1 MNFEGRKFFII
12 FFIVATSVIYS
23 VKLLHMQVIDNT
35 WSERAAFISETR
47 REIIPPR
54 GVMFDRNGIKV
65 VANSPYY
72 DLRFIEK
79 NIVDLDTHALAELL
93 QVHDTFIRFRF
104 DEIVDQQGV
113 YKGKS
118 NYQKAR
124 EYTFVQGITKEE
136 IARIAP
142 ELYRFPG
149 FYEVS
154 TSMRNYLYPNA
165 ANILGYTAEVDKE
178 KVDNDPYYRSG
189 DFIGKAGLERF
200 YEEELRGQK
209 GIKYLLRNSS
219 NNTIQSFEEGR
230 MDTVAIQGQNLTLG
244 VDIELQAYGEL
255 LMKNKLGCIVAIE
268 PATGELLALV
278 SSPSYDPNL
287 LVGRQN
293 ISANYPKLLLD
304 PHMPLF
310 PRPTQAEYP
319 PGSIFK
325 LVQALIA
332 MQEGVITENTGF
344 PCTSSI
350 VGCHSHAPA
359 TNVSKAVQYSCN
371 PYFYY
376 TTKKIIEQGKKKSI
390 FEDAAL
396 GLAIWEKYMHSFG
409 LGVRL
414 ETDTYGIRPGL
425 IPNPAFYD
433 RWYGKNGWAF
443 KTIRSIAIGQGEVK
457 LTPLQMA
464 NIAAI
469 IANRGW
475 YITPHCV
482 KSIGGN
488 GPRPEYLVK
497 NKTMVD
503 SIYFIPVIEG
513 MRRVTEE
520 AGGTGRNAKVPDVTV
535 CGKTGT
541 VENPHGKD
549 HSVFIAFAP
558 MDNPKIAIAV
568 FTENAGF
575 GGTWS
580 APITSL
586 MIEFYLKREISDK
599 AKEQRILDA
608 VILPTPKIP

>member
-1 MNFEGRKFFII
+1 MNFEGRKIFII
-12 FFIVATSVIYS
+12 VFIVFTSVVYS
-23 VKLLHMQVIDNT
+23 LKLLHMQVIDNT
-35 WSERAAFISETR
+35 WSENASFISETR

-65 VANSPYY
+65 VSNSPYY

-79 NIVDLDTHALAELL
+79 NIVNLDTAALAELL
-93 QVHDTFIRFRF
+93 QVPDTFIRYRF
-104 DEIVDQQGV
+104 NEIVRQQGT

-124 EYTFVQGITKEE
+124 EYTFIQGISKEE

-149 FYEVS
+149 FYEVA
-154 TSMRNYLYPNA
+154 TSMRQYPYPNA
-165 ANILGYTAEVDKE
+165 ANILGYTAEVDSS
-178 KVDNDPYYRSG
+178 DMAGDAYYKRG
-189 DFIGKAGLERF
+189 DYIGKAGLERF
-200 YEEELRGQK
+200 YEKELRGSK
-209 GIKYLLRNSS
+209 GIKYLLRNAA

-230 MDTVAIQGQNLTLG
+230 MDTLAVQGKNLTLSI
-244 VDIELQAYGEL
+244 DIELQAYGER

-268 PATGELLALV
+268 PATGELLCVV

-293 ISANYPKLLLD
+293 ISLNYPKLLMD
-304 PHMPLF
+304 PYKPLF

-325 LVQALIA
+325 LLQALIA
-332 MQEGVITENTGF
+332 LQEGVITPNTGF
-344 PCTSSI
+344 PCASSI
-350 VGCHSHAPA
+350 VGCHRHAQA
-359 TNVSKAVQYSCN
+359 NNVPSAIQVSCN
-371 PYFYY
+371 PYFYF
-376 TTKKIIEQGKKKSI
+376 TTKRIIEQGKKKSI
-390 FEDAAL
+390 FEDAAY
-396 GLAIWEKYMHSFG
+396 GLAVWQKYMNSFG
-409 LGVRL
+409 LGVKL
-414 ETDTYGIRPGL
+414 ETDIFGIRPGL
-425 IPNPAFYD
+425 IPGPAFYD

-475 YITPHCV
+475 YYTPHTV
-482 KSIGGN
+482 KSIGED
-488 GPRPEYLVK
+488 GPRPEFLIK
-497 NKTMVD
+497 HKTMVD
-503 SIYFIPVIEG
+503 SIHFIPVIEG
-513 MRRVTEE
+513 MRKVTEE
-520 AGGTGRNAKVPDVTV
+520 AGGTGRYARVPGITV

-541 VENPHGKD
+541 VENRQGKD

-558 MDNPKIAIAV
+558 MENPKIAIAV

-580 APITSL
+580 APIASL
-586 MIEFYLKREISDK
+586 MIEYYLNREVSDK

-608 VILPTPKIP
+608 VILPQIKKP

>member
-1 MNFEGRKFFII
+1 
-12 FFIVATSVIYS
+12 
-23 VKLLHMQVIDNT
+23 MQVLDDT
-35 WSERAAFISETR
+35 WSKNAAFISETR

-54 GVMFDRNGIKV
+54 GVMFDRNGKKV
-65 VANSPYY
+65 VSNSPYY

-79 NIVDLDTHALAELL
+79 NIVDLDTHALAQLL
-93 QVHDTFIRFRF
+93 NVHDTFIRYRF
-104 DEIVDQQGV
+104 AEIVKQQGV
-113 YKGKS
+113 YRDQS
-118 NYQKAR
+118 NYQKSR
-124 EYTFVQGITKEE
+124 EYTFIQGITKEE

-165 ANILGYTAEVDKE
+165 ANILGYIAEVDQD
-178 KVDNDPYYRSG
+178 KVNSDPYYKSG

-209 GIKYLLRNSS
+209 GIKYLLRNAL
-219 NNTIQSFEEGR
+219 NNTIEAFDDGR
-230 MDTVAIQGQNLTLG
+230 MDTTAVQGKNLTLSI
-244 VDIELQAYGEL
+244 DIDLQAYGER

-268 PATGELLALV
+268 PATGEILALV
-278 SSPSYDPNL
+278 SSPTYDPNL

-304 PHMPLF
+304 PYMPLF

-319 PGSIFK
+319 PGSVFK

-332 MQEGVITENTGF
+332 MQEGVITANTGF

-350 VGCHSHAPA
+350 VGCHGHAPA
-359 TNVSKAVQYSCN
+359 SNVSSAVKVSCN

-390 FEDAAL
+390 FEDAAE
-396 GLAIWEKYMHSFG
+396 GLAIWEKYMNSFG
-409 LGVRL
+409 LGVKL
-414 ETDTYGIRPGL
+414 ETDIYGIRPGL

-464 NIAAI
+464 NVAVI

-475 YITPHCV
+475 FITPHCV
-482 KSIGGN
+482 KSIGDD

-503 SIYFIPVIEG
+503 SIHFAPVIDG

-520 AGGTGRNAKVPDVTV
+520 AGGTGKNAKVPDITV

-558 MDNPKIAIAV
+558 MDNPQIAIAV

-580 APITSL
+580 APISSL

-608 VILPTPKIP
+608 VILPVLKKK

>member
-1 MNFEGRKFFII
+1 MNFEGRKFFIL
-12 FFIVATSVIYS
+12 FFIILTSIIYS
-23 VKLLHMQVIDNT
+23 VKLFHMQVLDTT
-35 WSERAAFISETR
+35 WAERAAFISETR

-54 GVMFDRNGIKV
+54 GVMFDRNGLKV
-65 VANSPYY
+65 VSNSPYY

-79 NIVDLDTHALAELL
+79 NIVDLDTQALAKLL
-93 QVHDTFIRFRF
+93 NVRDTFIASRFN
-104 DEIVDQQGV
+104 EIVTQQGT

-118 NYQKAR
+118 NYQKER
-124 EYTFVQGITKEE
+124 EYTFIQGMTKDE

-142 ELYRFPG
+142 ELYKFPG
-149 FYEVS
+149 FFEVA
-154 TSMRNYLYPNA
+154 TAMRQYPYPNA
-165 ANILGYTAEVDKE
+165 ANILGYIAEVDKNT
-178 KVDNDPYYRSG
+178 VDSDPYYRSG
-189 DFIGKAGLERF
+189 NFIGKSGLERF

-230 MDTVAIQGQNLTLG
+230 MDTVAIQGQNMSLSI
-244 VDIELQAYGEL
+244 DIELQSFGEK
-255 LMKNKLGCIVAIE
+255 LMQNKLGCIVAIE

-278 SSPSYDPNL
+278 SSPSYDPNI

-304 PHMPLF
+304 PHKPLF
-310 PRPTQAEYP
+310 PRHTQAEYP
-319 PGSIFK
+319 PGSVFK
-325 LVQALIA
+325 LIQALIA
-332 MQEGVITENTGF
+332 LQEGVITKDTGF

-350 VGCHSHAPA
+350 VGCHNHAPA
-359 TNVSKAVQYSCN
+359 NSVSKAVQVSCN

-376 TTKKIIEQGKKKSI
+376 TTKKIIQQGKKKSI
-390 FEDAAL
+390 FEDAAV
-396 GLAIWEKYMHSFG
+396 GLSVWEKYMHSFG
-409 LGVRL
+409 LGIKL
-414 ETDTYGIRPGL
+414 ETDLYGIRPGL

-433 RWYGKNGWAF
+433 KWYGKNGWAF

-482 KSIGGN
+482 KSIGEL
-488 GPRPEYLVK
+488 GPKQEYLVK
-497 NKTMVD
+497 HKTMVD
-503 SIYFIPVIEG
+503 SLHFLPVIDG

-520 AGGTGRNAKVPDVTV
+520 AGGTGKNAKVPGITV

-541 VENPHGKD
+541 VENPQGKD

-586 MIEFYLKREISDK
+586 MIEFYLYRKVTDL
-599 AKEQRILDA
+599 AKEQRIMDA
-608 VILPTPKIP
+608 VILPEIKK

>member
-1 MNFEGRKFFII
+1 MNFEGRKTFII
-12 FFIVATSVIYS
+12 IFIVFTSIVYS
-23 VKLLHMQVIDNT
+23 LKLFHMQVVDTT
-35 WSERAAFISETR
+35 WTENAAFISETR

-54 GVMFDRNGIKV
+54 GAMFDRNGLKV
-65 VANSPYY
+65 VSNSAYY
-72 DLRFIEK
+72 DLRFVEK
-79 NIVDLDTHALAELL
+79 NIVNLDTAALAKLL
-93 QVHDTFIRFRF
+93 QVPDSFIAYRFS
-104 DEIVDQQGV
+104 EIVKQQGS
-113 YKGKS
+113 YRGKT

-124 EYTFVQGITKEE
+124 EYTFMQGITKEE

-142 ELYRFPG
+142 ELYKFPG
-149 FYEVS
+149 FYEVA
-154 TSMRNYLYPNA
+154 TSMRQYPFPNA
-165 ANILGYTAEVDKE
+165 ANILGYTAEVDSA
-178 KVDNDPYYRSG
+178 DMANDSYYKRG
-189 DFIGKAGLERF
+189 DYIGKSGLERF
-200 YEEELRGQK
+200 YEVELRGKK
-209 GIKYLLRNSS
+209 GIKYLLRNSA
-219 NNTIQSFEEGR
+219 NNTIQSFDEGR
-230 MDTVAIQGQNLTLG
+230 MDTLATQGQNLTLG
-244 VDIELQAYGEL
+244 IDIELQAYGEK
-255 LMKNKLGCIVAIE
+255 LMLNKLGCIVAIE
-268 PATGELLALV
+268 PSSGELLCVV

-304 PHMPLF
+304 PFKPLF

-325 LVQALIA
+325 LIQALIA
-332 MQEGVITENTGF
+332 LQEGVITKDTGF

-350 VGCHSHAPA
+350 VGCHGHTPA
-359 TNVSKAVQYSCN
+359 SDVSKAVQVSCN

-376 TTKKIIEQGKKKSI
+376 TTKRIIEQGKKKSI
-390 FEDAAL
+390 FEDAAI
-396 GLAIWEKYMHSFG
+396 GLSLWEKYMKSFG
-409 LGVRL
+409 LGVQL
-414 ETDTYGIRPGL
+414 DTDIFGIRSGL
-425 IPNPAFYD
+425 IPNPEFYD

-475 YITPHCV
+475 FFTPHTV
-482 KSIGGN
+482 KSVGDF
-488 GPRPEYLVK
+488 GPKPAYILKKR
-497 NKTMVD
+497 TMVD
-503 SIYFIPVIEG
+503 SIHFVPIIEG
-513 MRRVTEE
+513 MRKVTEE
-520 AGGTGRNAKVPDVTV
+520 AGGTGRNAKVPGITV

-541 VENPHGKD
+541 VENRQGKD

-586 MIEFYLKREISDK
+586 MIEYYLNREISDK
-599 AKEQRILDA
+599 DKELRILEA
-608 VILPTPKIP
+608 VILPQLVKK

>member
-1 MNFEGRKFFII
+1 
-12 FFIVATSVIYS
+12 
-23 VKLLHMQVIDNT
+23 MQVIDSF
-35 WSERAAFISETR
+35 WSESAAYISETR

-65 VANSPYY
+65 VSNSPYY

-79 NIVDLDTHALAELL
+79 NIVDLDTQALAQLL
-93 QVHDTFIRFRF
+93 QVPDTFISYRFS
-104 DEIVDQQGV
+104 EIVRQQGV
-113 YKGKS
+113 YRGQS

-124 EYTFVQGITKEE
+124 EYTFIQGLSKED

-142 ELYRFPG
+142 ELYKFPG
-149 FYEVS
+149 FYEVA
-154 TSMRNYLYPNA
+154 TSMRQYPYPNA
-165 ANILGYTAEVDKE
+165 ANILGYIAEVDSANMANDSYYKRG
-178 KVDNDPYYRSG
+178 DN
-189 DFIGKAGLERF
+189 IGKAGLERF
-200 YEEELRGQK
+200 YEEELRGKK
-209 GIKYLLRNSS
+209 GIKYLLRNAA
-219 NNTIQSFEEGR
+219 NNTIQSFDDGR
-230 MDTVAIQGQNLTLG
+230 MDTVAIQGKNLTLSI
-244 VDIELQAYGEL
+244 DIELQAYGEQ

-268 PATGELLALV
+268 PATGELLCVV

-304 PHMPLF
+304 PYKPLF

-332 MQEGVITENTGF
+332 LQEGVITEDTGF

-359 TNVSKAVQYSCN
+359 NNVSRAVQVSCN

-376 TTKKIIEQGKKKSI
+376 TTKKIIEQGKSKNI
-390 FEDAAL
+390 FEDAAI
-396 GLAIWEKYMHSFG
+396 GLEVWERYMNSFG
-409 LGVRL
+409 LGVKL
-414 ETDTYGIRPGL
+414 ETDIYGIRPGL
-425 IPNPAFYD
+425 IPNPAFYN
-433 RWYGKNGWAF
+433 RWYGINGWAF

-475 YITPHCV
+475 YYTPHTV
-482 KSIGGN
+482 KSIGDE
-488 GPRPEYLVK
+488 GPKPEYLIK
-497 NKTMVD
+497 RKTMVD
-503 SIYFIPVIEG
+503 SVHFIPVIEG
-513 MRRVTEE
+513 MRKVTEE
-520 AGGTGRNAKVPDVTV
+520 AGGTGRNAKVPGITV

-541 VENPHGKD
+541 VENRQGKD

-586 MIEFYLKREISDK
+586 MIEYYLKREISDK
-599 AKEQRILDA
+599 AKEERILDA
-608 VILPTPKIP
+608 VILPQIKMP

>member
-1 MNFEGRKFFII
+1 MNFDGRKLFII
-12 FFIVATSVIYS
+12 IFIVATSVIYS
-23 VKLLHMQVIDNT
+23 LKLLHMQVLDST
-35 WSERAAFISETR
+35 WSENAAFISETR

-65 VANSPYY
+65 VSNSPYY
-72 DLRFIEK
+72 DLRFVEK
-79 NIVDLDTHALAELL
+79 KIVDLDTAALAKLL
-93 QVHDTFIRFRF
+93 QVDDTFIRHRF
-104 DEIVDQQGV
+104 NEIVRQQGT

-118 NYQKAR
+118 NYQRAR
-124 EYTFVQGITKEE
+124 EYTFTQGISKEE

-142 ELYRFPG
+142 ELYKFPG
-149 FYEVS
+149 FYEVA
-154 TSMRNYLYPNA
+154 TSMRQYPYPNA
-165 ANILGYTAEVDKE
+165 ANILGYIAEVDSSNMA
-178 KVDNDPYYRSG
+178 NDKYYKRG
-189 DFIGKAGLERF
+189 DYVGKAGLERF
-200 YEEELRGQK
+200 YEEDLRGNK
-209 GIKYLLRNSS
+209 GIKYLLRNAA
-219 NNTIQSFEEGR
+219 NNTIQSFDEGR
-230 MDTVAIQGQNLTLG
+230 MDTLAVQGKNLTLSI
-244 VDIELQAYGEL
+244 DIELQAYGER
-255 LMKNKLGCIVAIE
+255 LMNNKLGCIVAIE
-268 PATGELLALV
+268 PATGELLAVV
-278 SSPSYDPNL
+278 SAPSYDPNL

-304 PHMPLF
+304 PYKPLF

-325 LVQALIA
+325 LVQALVA
-332 MQEGVITENTGF
+332 LQEGVINENTGF

-350 VGCHSHAPA
+350 VGCHNHAPA
-359 TNVSKAVQYSCN
+359 NNVSRAVQVSCN

-376 TTKKIIEQGKKKSI
+376 TTKKIIEQGKKKSV
-390 FEDAAL
+390 FEDAAH
-396 GLAIWEKYMHSFG
+396 GLEIWERYMHSFG
-409 LGVRL
+409 LGVKL
-414 ETDTYGIRPGL
+414 ETDLFGIRPGL

-464 NIAAI
+464 NVAAI

-475 YITPHCV
+475 FYTPHTV
-482 KSIGGN
+482 KSLGDA
-488 GPRPEYLVK
+488 GPKPEYLIK
-497 NKTMVD
+497 NKTLVD
-503 SIYFIPVIEG
+503 SIHFVPVVEG

-520 AGGTGRNAKVPDVTV
+520 AGGTGRNAKVPGITV

-541 VENPHGKD
+541 VENRQGKD

-586 MIEFYLKREISDK
+586 MIEYYINREVSDK

-608 VILPTPKIP
+608 VILPQLKKP